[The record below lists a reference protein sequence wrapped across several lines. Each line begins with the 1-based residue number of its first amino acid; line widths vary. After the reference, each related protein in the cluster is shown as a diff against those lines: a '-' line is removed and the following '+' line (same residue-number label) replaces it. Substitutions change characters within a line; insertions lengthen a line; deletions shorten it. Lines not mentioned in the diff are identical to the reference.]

1 MLQHNRTGEAGSSHN
16 GPAGVTGQSCGNFAQ
31 GSSGAPVVV
40 ERWRIQGLLSDA
52 LCVWGGGGGN
62 GDSVF
67 RSHAASGFPTLVE
80 VIEQNGQV
88 HLSISAD
95 TILRYH

>member
-1 MLQHNRTGEAGSSHN
+1 MLQHNRTGEGGSSHN

-52 LCVWGGGGGN
+52 LCVWGGWGVKWGF
-62 GDSVF
+62 SV
-67 RSHAASGFPTLVE
+67 
-80 VIEQNGQV
+80 
-88 HLSISAD
+88 
-95 TILRYH
+95 